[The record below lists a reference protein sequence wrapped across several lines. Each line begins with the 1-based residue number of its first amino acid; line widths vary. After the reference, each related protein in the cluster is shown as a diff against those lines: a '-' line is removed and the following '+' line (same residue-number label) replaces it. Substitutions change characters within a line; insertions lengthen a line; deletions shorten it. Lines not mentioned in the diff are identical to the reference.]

1 MRRAEH
7 TSVRLFHTYSPFLVW
22 VCVFCVG
29 WFAMIQ
35 TQDLWDELRS
45 HWPIAL
51 SMLFGSYVAGSTPMG
66 GGTIGFPILVLLFDQ
81 PASLGRVF
89 SFCIQSVGMTSA
101 SIFIFCR
108 RIPIAHRVLFWSV
121 LTGYIVVPLTL
132 HFIAPHVNGEVVKL
146 VFASIWGSFG
156 ILSLV
161 KLREFAGSR
170 VKPKRS
176 NQIDMIAGT
185 IIGTVGGVAA
195 GLTGV
200 GIDMILYCVLM
211 LAYRSDA
218 RTAIASSVVLMAI
231 TSWCGVVWSAV
242 LGHITQE
249 VYHNWIAAAPVVLF
263 GAPLG
268 AAVVAYV
275 PRKATMFVVSLLCI
289 GQLVWTIQQVG
300 ITMQTVLGVLIA
312 LLAINGAFH
321 LMHVWG
327 KRRAAANPEPSDSGV
342 GAPQPSAE

>member
-1 MRRAEH
+1 MRRADH
-7 TSVRLFHTYSPFLVW
+7 RSIKILHTYSPFAVW

-29 WFAMIQ
+29 WFAMIH
-35 TQDLWDELRS
+35 TQHLWDELRA

-101 SIFIFCR
+101 SMFIFCR
-108 RIPIAHRVLFWSV
+108 RIPIAHRVLLWSG

-132 HFIAPHVNGEVVKL
+132 YYISPHVEGEVVKL

-161 KLREFAGSR
+161 KLREFASKR
-170 VKPKRS
+170 IKPARS
-176 NQIDMIAGT
+176 NQIDMIAGIT
-185 IIGTVGGVAA
+185 IGVVGGVAA

-218 RTAIASSVVLMAI
+218 RTAIATSVVLMAM

-242 LGHITQE
+242 FGHITQE
-249 VYHNWIAAAPVVLF
+249 VYYNWIAAAPVVLF

-275 PRKATMFVVSLLCI
+275 PRKATMFVVSLLCL
-289 GQLVWTIQQVG
+289 GQLIWTIYEVG
-300 ITMQTVLGVLIA
+300 VTARNVIGVIVA
-312 LLAINGAFH
+312 LLLINGAFH

-327 KRRAAANPEPSDSGV
+327 KRRTAANAEPAGV
-342 GAPQPSAE
+342 SLSAE